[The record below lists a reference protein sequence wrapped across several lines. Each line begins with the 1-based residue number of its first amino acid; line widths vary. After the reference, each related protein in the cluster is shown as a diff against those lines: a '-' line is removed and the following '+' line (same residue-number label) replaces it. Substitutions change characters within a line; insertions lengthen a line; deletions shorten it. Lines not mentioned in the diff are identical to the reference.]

1 MFSEYEV
8 VSLTPNPKAGGPLT
22 LGRLSTTA
30 YLIYSELT
38 SISGGLL
45 PHPQPKGTRH
55 AMMTGNYNRHRN
67 SKAYRIFLFYILSL
81 FLLSLTMVIMMLI
94 IGSSPLSPVFIL
106 RRTAGTEENG
116 VNSKKLSL
124 EIVKNQELIFFKI
137 CSYTNLYK
145 VGNTDIKGKSNLDL
159 VLENF

>member
-1 MFSEYEV
+1 MVMMMF
-8 VSLTPNPKAGGPLT
+8 
-22 LGRLSTTA
+22 
-30 YLIYSELT
+30 
-38 SISGGLL
+38 
-45 PHPQPKGTRH
+45 
-55 AMMTGNYNRHRN
+55 
-67 SKAYRIFLFYILSL
+67 
-81 FLLSLTMVIMMLI
+81 I
-94 IGSSPLSPVFIL
+94 IESSPLSPVFIL